1 MRVVKLFAESNG
13 ANQPA
18 VNINRTAA
26 HALRN
31 AAAFFDNVAACAHK
45 YAVPSGF
52 AAGNADN
59 FNIKVFDIVAVNNR
73 FANTLHARA
82 YIFHRHQRHI
92 GSA

>member
-1 MRVVKLFAESNG
+1 MRVVKLLAESYG
-13 ANQPA
+13 ADKPA
-18 VNINRTAA
+18 VNIHRAAA

-31 AAAFFDNVAACAHK
+31 AAAFFNNIAACAHK

-59 FNIKVFDIVAVNNR
+59 FNVKVFDIVAVNNR
-73 FANTLHARA
+73 FANALHARA
-82 YIFHRHQRHI
+82 DIFHRHQRHI